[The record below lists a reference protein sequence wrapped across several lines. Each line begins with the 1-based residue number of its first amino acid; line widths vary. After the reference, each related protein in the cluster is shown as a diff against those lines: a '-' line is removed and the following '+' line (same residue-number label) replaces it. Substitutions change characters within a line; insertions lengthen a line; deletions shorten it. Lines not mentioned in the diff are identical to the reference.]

1 MAQRTDPV
9 EALERISW
17 YLNFRQGDTLS
28 LNKIS
33 EATGLAWATVQKYT
47 KAIEIIQRLAPR
59 ISTTSEGV
67 EVGRRTNSMQMFM
80 ADKAPS
86 LAVYLFVQAQQKGAP
101 TSELDISEHQEILN
115 SNSEEIQK
123 MESLGWIEK
132 NEETIELT
140 PLGVQIAGP
149 AHSAFKNGKKKD
161 DVVKIDRSQNRAVID
176 SSDPNKPSDSSRVQ
190 VKTAPAPGHAGEAFA
205 DYSQSDYGAPQ
216 YS

>member
-101 TSELDISEHQEILN
+101 TSELRISEHQEILN

-132 NEETIELT
+132 NGETIELT

-149 AHSAFKNGKKKD
+149 AHSAIKNGKKSE
-161 DVVKIDRSQNRAVID
+161 DVLKIDRSQNRAVID
-176 SSDPNKPSDSSRVQ
+176 SSEPNKTSDSRKVRF
-190 VKTAPAPGHAGEAFA
+190 TATPTPGQAVEAVP
-205 DYSQSDYGAPQ
+205 DYSQSGYGAPQ